1 MTCTEF
7 FICDLY
13 PIVLTFIVIIS
24 ELIAIVVCQLQLQV
38 WPLMTRDTDCKLY
51 LSPLLPLTAILSVFN
66 FALICYWV
74 PEDRHHLV
82 HAQPRDS
89 MVVLRL
95 VLDIQSEQSLKA
107 VSRSGED
114 LISPVGYSST
124 AVNNR
129 ISLHD

>member
-1 MTCTEF
+1 M
-7 FICDLY
+7 
-13 PIVLTFIVIIS
+13 IIS

-82 HAQPRDS
+82 HAQG
-89 MVVLRL
+89 LHGGA
-95 VLDIQSEQSLKA
+95 EA
-107 VSRSGED
+107 G
-114 LISPVGYSST
+114 VGHPEG
-124 AVNNR
+124 AELEGCV
-129 ISLHD
+129 